1 MAMVMICD
9 VFTLLRTGS
18 RGDFSPCLPSW
29 SCLLSSMNSRSLSVV
44 AAVCLCFAQSPTTTL
59 RGKLV
64 ESGAGQPA
72 IETAGRKLVALDGDP
87 QTLAV
92 LGDAR
97 LAAADLE
104 LLGQF
109 KTPTRFAVGPF
120 YTSKSVFVHKD
131 GKKYTI
137 SYWCPT
143 CSIRSYTPGRCVCC
157 QEETHLDLEEVH

>member
-1 MAMVMICD
+1 MEARGTKPNCSSLAVGDDGAEC
-9 VFTLLRTGS
+9 S
-18 RGDFSPCLPSW
+18 RRAAGTME
-29 SCLLSSMNSRSLSVV
+29 SMNGRSLSIV
-44 AAVCLCFAQSPTTTL
+44 AAVCLCFTQSEAAAL

-64 ESGAGQPA
+64 ESGDRPPA
-72 IETAGRKLVALDGDP
+72 IETAAHKRVALDGDP

-97 LAAADLE
+97 LVEADLE

-109 KTPTRFAVGPF
+109 KTPALFVVGPF
-120 YTSKSVFVHKD
+120 YTSKSMFVLKD

-137 SYWCPT
+137 SYWCPV

>member
-1 MAMVMICD
+1 MQVTNMEA
-9 VFTLLRTGS
+9 
-18 RGDFSPCLPSW
+18 RGTKPNCSSLAAGTME
-29 SCLLSSMNSRSLSVV
+29 SMNWRILPVV
-44 AAVCLCFAQSPTTTL
+44 AAACVCLAQSKVATL

-64 ESGAGQPA
+64 EPAEGPPA
-72 IETAGRKLVALDGDP
+72 IETAEHKRVALDGDP

-97 LAAADLE
+97 LAGADLE

-109 KTPTRFAVGPF
+109 KTPARFVVGPF
-120 YTSKSVFVHKD
+120 YTSKSMFVHKD

-157 QEETHLDLEEVH
+157 QQETHLDLEEVK